1 MARVDYGI
9 RDQSNQQKNRSKIT
23 VTKKEE
29 TVKSNIM
36 ASNMVRSTYKIY
48 ILTTSNSSTIKE
60 SR

>member
-29 TVKSNIM
+29 TIKSNI
-36 ASNMVRSTYKIY
+36 MVRSTYKIY
-48 ILTTSNSSTIKE
+48 ILTTSEISTIKE
-60 SR
+60 SQ